1 MGDGGVIKRKNE
13 VKVIKEICNMH
24 KTELPDVSNPL
35 LNTND
40 KNKNKD
46 V

>member
-1 MGDGGVIKRKNE
+1 MGGGGVIKRKNE

-24 KTELPDVSNPL
+24 KTELSDFSTPL